1 METDKLIDQLSRDL
15 APAPAGKAA
24 RRIAGA
30 AALGLVLTLA
40 VLLVL
45 FGLRPDLAE
54 AVLGMMFWMKA
65 TYAAL
70 LALAGFWCAD
80 RLARPAGSARGG
92 LRLALAALA
101 ILVVIAVVKLMIAPP
116 ADRMAI
122 WLGGTWRTCPRNL
135 LLLAAPVLALTLLA
149 MRRLAPTRLALAGGA
164 AGLFAGGLAALVYSL
179 HCPETAP
186 AFVATWYTLGVALSA
201 GLGAMLGPLVLRW
214 R

>member
-1 METDKLIDQLSRDL
+1 METEKLIDQLARDL
-15 APAPAGKAA
+15 APARTGQVA

-30 AALGLVLTLA
+30 AALGLAVALA
-40 VLLVL
+40 AVLVL

-65 TYAAL
+65 AYAGL

-92 LRLALAALA
+92 LRLALTVLA
-101 ILVVIAVVKLMIAPP
+101 ILVVIAVVKLMLAPP

-122 WLGGTWRTCPRNL
+122 WLGGSWRTCPRNL

-149 MRRLAPTRLALAGGA
+149 MRRLAPTRLAMAGGA
-164 AGLFAGGLAALVYSL
+164 AGLFAGGLAALAYSL

-201 GLGAMLGPLVLRW
+201 GLGAMLGPFVLRW